1 MGAQLGEADAF
12 GNRERGV
19 AEVEVRVA
27 TPQRECLVVASE
39 SRVGVAD
46 RPRLLDEGVELLGV
60 EVAEAEVQPVPVA
73 LGDQHRAG
81 VVTAQVVAEAGDV
94 AAQRPERTARCRG
107 APEIVDQG
115 GCRADRAGPA
125 QHRGEHSTARR
136 TADRDR
142 RAVVMGDLKP
152 AQHPEPHIREPSGP
166 RTLYTASIALQSAW
180 RSVPGAR
187 DTGHANQEAAMFRSD
202 ELDETTQP
210 APMRPRRWFTASR
223 RRLLVVGALLATAG
237 GTAGAV
243 AAQASDTPTPNTP
256 NRCIQL
262 NGGDYNACNVG
273 NTGRG
278 DLPYRSVT
286 TKPYTPNDC
295 IRINGGDYNA
305 CNVGNTGRGDLP
317 YRPVH

>member
-1 MGAQLGEADAF
+1 
-12 GNRERGV
+12 
-19 AEVEVRVA
+19 
-27 TPQRECLVVASE
+27 
-39 SRVGVAD
+39 
-46 RPRLLDEGVELLGV
+46 
-60 EVAEAEVQPVPVA
+60 
-73 LGDQHRAG
+73 
-81 VVTAQVVAEAGDV
+81 
-94 AAQRPERTARCRG
+94 
-107 APEIVDQG
+107 
-115 GCRADRAGPA
+115 
-125 QHRGEHSTARR
+125 
-136 TADRDR
+136 
-142 RAVVMGDLKP
+142 
-152 AQHPEPHIREPSGP
+152 
-166 RTLYTASIALQSAW
+166 
-180 RSVPGAR
+180 
-187 DTGHANQEAAMFRSD
+187 MFRSD